1 MYKEGISMNK
11 PIIIADACAN
21 HLGQRVIMEEMIK
34 KAAEIG
40 IDYLK
45 FQSFKADKLN
55 KNWDNYIENHDYYKK
70 HELSFDDHIFIKLQC
85 NKYNIKPLFTV
96 FDLDSAE
103 ELKALNIESVKIAS
117 PDANNFELIEY
128 VIENFND
135 VFISTGMHNKRE
147 IKKLREFIKYMPTV
161 RLFYCVSK
169 YPTRMEDINFDDML
183 FFDGFSDH
191 TETLE
196 ASKKALDLGMGIIE
210 RHFTL
215 GKDLPGRD
223 HKLSSTPDEFK
234 ELIRHRD
241 YLYKSEQYKT
251 RWHG

>member
-1 MYKEGISMNK
+1 MNK

-21 HLGQRVIMEEMIK
+21 HLGIMGIAEQMIM
-34 KAAEIG
+34 KASQVG
-40 IDYLK
+40 IDYIK

-55 KNWDNYIENHDYYKK
+55 INWNDYDLNYQYYKQ
-70 HELSFDDHIFIKLQC
+70 HELSNDNHKFILDVCK
-85 NKYNIKPLFTV
+85 KYNIKPLFTV
-96 FDLDSAE
+96 FDLETAK
-103 ELKALNIESVKIAS
+103 ELKELNIKSIKIAS
-117 PDANNFELIEY
+117 PDANNFPLIEY
-128 VIENFND
+128 VIENFGD
-135 VFISTGMHNKRE
+135 VFISTGMHNKQE
-147 IKKLREFIKYMPTV
+147 IRNLRKFVKDTTVKL
-161 RLFYCVSK
+161 LYCISK
-169 YPTRMEDINFDDML
+169 YPTKMEDINFDDMM

-196 ASKKALDLGMGIIE
+196 ASKKALDLGMDIIE